1 MSTKYPSIEE
11 LREGKM
17 LLIDKPYTWTSFDV
31 IAKLRGKT
39 HVKMGHAG
47 TLDPLATGL
56 LIICTSRMTKKINEY
71 MGQDK
76 TYEGSIM
83 LGATTETYDLES
95 EPTTAI
101 STEHLTMDDI
111 LSARDQ
117 FVGEISQMPPM
128 HSAIKKDGKR
138 LYKYARKGQKV
149 YIEPRDVRIDEFEIT
164 DRVGSE
170 IFFRVRCGTGTYIRS
185 LAHDMG
191 EALGVGGYLHT
202 LRRTA
207 IGDYS
212 VEDAYELDD
221 MVQWY
226 ADQNIPRR

>member
-1 MSTKYPSIEE
+1 MEYPSIKE
-11 LREGKM
+11 LREGAF

-31 IAKLRGKT
+31 IGKLRSQT

-76 TYEGSIM
+76 TYEGVITIGSR
-83 LGATTETYDLES
+83 TETYDLES
-95 EPTTAI
+95 EPTEAV
-101 STEHLTMDDI
+101 STSHIGLDEI
-111 LSARDQ
+111 LKARDH
-117 FVGEISQMPPM
+117 FLGEFKQMPPM

-149 YIEPRDVRIDEFEIT
+149 YIEPRDVRIERFDIVEKKENEIRFE
-164 DRVGSE
+164 
-170 IFFRVRCGTGTYIRS
+170 VRCGTGTYIRS

-191 EALGVGGYLHT
+191 ELLGVGAYLSS

-207 IGDYS
+207 IGDFS
-212 VEDAYELDD
+212 VADAYELHP
-221 MVQWY
+221 MVEHYRKQE
-226 ADQNIPRR
+226 IPRKPN